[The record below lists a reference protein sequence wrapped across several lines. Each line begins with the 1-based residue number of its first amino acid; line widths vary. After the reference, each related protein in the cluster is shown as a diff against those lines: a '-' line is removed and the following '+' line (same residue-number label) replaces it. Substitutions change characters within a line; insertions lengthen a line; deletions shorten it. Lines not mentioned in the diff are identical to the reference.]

1 MGRRQAGT
9 VWCRGPGP
17 FLMSVLVYFS
27 ETSPVLWGI
36 KDTENQSE
44 GRSRPIRAAFLPL
57 PEGQTLSVA

>member
-1 MGRRQAGT
+1 
-9 VWCRGPGP
+9 
-17 FLMSVLVYFS
+17 MSVLVYFS